1 MSASEV
7 VGEGATV
14 VSVPVELEQRR
25 LGVHLDEHAASLVR
39 EGGVDAPREE
49 KLLGGGL
56 DGGVVSGR
64 RFARYS
70 SRDASEREASSSSE
84 LEGTKWYGRR
94 GKRAGRSSSSSSSS
108 SPARE
113 R

>member
-56 DGGVVSGR
+56 DGGVVSG
-64 RFARYS
+64 A
-70 SRDASEREASSSSE
+70 
-84 LEGTKWYGRR
+84 
-94 GKRAGRSSSSSSSS
+94 
-108 SPARE
+108 
-113 R
+113 